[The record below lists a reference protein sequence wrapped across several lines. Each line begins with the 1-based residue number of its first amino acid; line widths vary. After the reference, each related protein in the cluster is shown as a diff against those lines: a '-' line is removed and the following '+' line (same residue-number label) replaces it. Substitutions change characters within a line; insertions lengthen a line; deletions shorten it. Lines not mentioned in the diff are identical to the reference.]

1 MARRVFCSAACLPVP
16 KDIVL
21 NCIHLFVCLIGS
33 IMFWSARFQFLK
45 RLHLF
50 QGILTLLRKLHVQL
64 RSFRLP
70 LQHFIGD
77 LLDHLAGV
85 AYEDA
90 PWRNDRIL
98 RNKSQCSYNRAI
110 THLNIV
116 HNHGI
121 HPDEHILAQRPAM
134 NNSPM
139 PYMRHLLEARFG
151 FWKHMYGTILLHID
165 ALFKHNPA
173 PVATEHCP
181 GPDVTMRPHD
191 HIARHIGL
199 GMYEGRRMYDGNEIK
214 ELVNSHLMR
223 VLKWSHTPGQHQHT
237 CSPKHISYRFLAIL
251 ELQNERC
258 DRLSLP
264 MGGPMQ
270 WHRRSD

>member
-1 MARRVFCSAACLPVP
+1 
-16 KDIVL
+16 
-21 NCIHLFVCLIGS
+21 
-33 IMFWSARFQFLK
+33 MFWSARFQFLK

-98 RNKSQCSYNRAI
+98 RNKSQCAHNGAF
-110 THLNIV
+110 TDLNIV
-116 HNHGI
+116 HDHGI
-121 HPDEHILAQRPAM
+121 HPDEYILTQRPAV
-134 NNSPM
+134 NNRPM
-139 PYMRHLLEARFG
+139 PYMRHLLQARFG
-151 FWKHMYGTILLHID
+151 FWKHVYGTILLHID
-165 ALFKHNPA
+165 ALFEHNPT
-173 PVATEHCP
+173 PITTQHRP
-181 GPDVTMRPHD
+181 GSDVTMRPND

-223 VLKWSHTPGQHQHT
+223 VLKWLHTPGQRLYT
-237 CSPKHISYRFLAIL
+237 CSPRHISYRFLAIL
-251 ELQNERC
+251 ELLNEEYGRPSHQA
-258 DRLSLP
+258 DDPRR
-264 MGGPMQ
+264 
-270 WHRRSD
+270 WHRRLD